1 MTGTDRPTAHQKKAP
16 VWVVFLW
23 GLLIGVLGWYSF
35 ERTLTHGYVI
45 DDVGIVES
53 NPNAA
58 ATASLPALFQK
69 HYWQDTYPTDR
80 VDQNINYQHYRP
92 LTIAS
97 YVLVARSLGNG
108 PAPQHLVNVVLHI
121 VVSWFI
127 LWVVYAWLQEVFVAG
142 LAGVVFVTHPLHT
155 EVIAMLVG
163 RAELLAALGAL
174 SALGLA
180 VVALKL
186 PPEQPLWQHWLL
198 AGGAA
203 LCLLAGWLAKESA
216 VLFFPLWLLIGWTG
230 APGTGWQRLR
240 VLAGRGWRT
249 GVACAVST
257 AFFWYLHQQIQSGVQ
272 VVPLDFAMNPLAYVG
287 WWERWATGL
296 VLLAKYLVMHLWPF
310 PLQVDYSFDSIP
322 VVTMWRDRRLW
333 SAVAVL
339 AAAGSLLVVSYR
351 RRSPAWVGL
360 AFLVGGAALFSH
372 FIRPFGFVFAE
383 RVMYLPSV
391 GYALAAAAGFHALW
405 NGMAS
410 RPRVQWLIA
419 GAIALLIGQA
429 AWQTRQES
437 VFYRDS
443 LTAVARSLAVGNQR
457 SVWLWQA
464 YGTEL
469 LNAGRLTEAVAAL
482 ERARAILP
490 LAETC
495 ATLAKAHLALGN
507 SDAAREAAQ
516 EAVTRDPTWMPYR
529 ELFGVILFGAGQLD
543 AAAAQFE
550 AAIALVPEDAKLH
563 AQLAVI
569 RQRQG
574 KTLHA
579 IRHYELALR
588 LQPNEPGWWAA
599 LGRLHLV
606 AGNPDQ
612 ARFCYRRVLEG
623 RPDPALR
630 DSVEQQLR
638 DLNRQTFS
646 NSSSS
651 LCQP

>member
-35 ERTLTHGYVI
+35 ERTLTHDYVI
-45 DDVGIVES
+45 DDVGIVER

-69 HYWQDTYPTDR
+69 HYWQDTFSTER
-80 VDQNINYQHYRP
+80 GHRNFHYRP

-108 PAPQHLVNVVLHI
+108 PVPQHLVNVALHI
-121 VVSWFI
+121 IVSWLM
-127 LWVVYAWLQEVFVAG
+127 LWVVYAWLQDTLVAG

-155 EVIAMLVG
+155 EVIAMIVG

-180 VVALKL
+180 VAALKL
-186 PPEQPLWQHWLL
+186 PPERSVWQHWLL

-203 LCLLAGWLAKESA
+203 LCLFAGWLAKESS
-216 VLFFPLWLLIGWTG
+216 VLFFPLWLLIGW
-230 APGTGWQRLR
+230 ACVPGTGWQRLGA
-240 VLAGRGWRT
+240 LAKRGWRT
-249 GVACAVST
+249 GIACTVST
-257 AFFWYLHQQIQSGVQ
+257 AFFWYLHQRIQSGVQ
-272 VVPLDFAMNPLAYVG
+272 IVPIDFAMNPLAYAG
-287 WWERWATGL
+287 RWERWATGL

-322 VVTMWRDRRLW
+322 LVTTWRDVRLW
-333 SAVAVL
+333 SATGVL

-360 AFLVGGAALFSH
+360 AFLLGSAALFSH

-391 GYALAAAAGFHALW
+391 GYALAAAVGFRALW
-405 NGMAS
+405 NGTAS
-410 RPRVQWLIA
+410 RPWARWLAA
-419 GAIALLIGQA
+419 GAIALLIGQS

-443 LTAVARSLAVGNQR
+443 LTAVARSLATGNQR

-469 LNAGRLTEAVAAL
+469 LNAGRLDEAVAAL
-482 ERARAILP
+482 ERAHAILP

-495 ATLAKAHLALGN
+495 AILAKAHLALGN

-529 ELFGVILFGAGQLD
+529 ELFGVILFEVGQLD
-543 AAAAQFE
+543 AAATQFE
-550 AAIALVPEDAKLH
+550 AALTLVPEDAKLH

-574 KTLHA
+574 QTSQA

-588 LQPNEPGWWAA
+588 FQPDEPRWWAA
-599 LGRLHLV
+599 LGRLHLA
-606 AGNPDQ
+606 AGNPER
-612 ARFCYRRVLEG
+612 ARFCYRQALEG
-623 RPDPALR
+623 HPDPALR
-630 DSVEQQLR
+630 DAVEQQLK
-638 DLNRQTFS
+638 DLDAQRPTFS
-646 NSSSS
+646 SP
-651 LCQP
+651 LPH

>member
-69 HYWQDTYPTDR
+69 HYWQGTFSTER
-80 VDQNINYQHYRP
+80 GHRNFHYRP
-92 LTIAS
+92 LAIAS
-97 YVLVARSLGNG
+97 YVLTARSLGNG
-108 PAPQHLVNVVLHI
+108 PAPQHLVNVALHI
-121 VVSWFI
+121 IVSWLM
-127 LWVVYAWLQEVFVAG
+127 LWVVYAWLQDTLVAG

-155 EVIAMLVG
+155 EVIAMIVG

-180 VVALKL
+180 VAALKL
-186 PPEQPLWQHWLL
+186 PPERPVWQHWLL

-203 LCLLAGWLAKESA
+203 LCLFAGWLAKESA
-216 VLFFPLWLLIGWTG
+216 VLFFPLWLLIGWAGT
-230 APGTGWQRLR
+230 PGTGWQRLGA
-240 VLAGRGWRT
+240 LAKRGWRT
-249 GVACAVST
+249 GIACAVST
-257 AFFWYLHQQIQSGVQ
+257 AFFWYLHQRIQSGVQ
-272 VVPLDFAMNPLAYVG
+272 IVPIDFAMNPLAYAG
-287 WWERWATGL
+287 RWERWATGL

-333 SAVAVL
+333 SATGVL

-360 AFLVGGAALFSH
+360 AFLIGSAAMFSH
-372 FIRPFGFVFAE
+372 FLRPLGFVFAE

-405 NGMAS
+405 NGTAS
-410 RPRVQWLIA
+410 RPWAQWLTA
-419 GAIALLIGQA
+419 GAIALLTGQA
-429 AWQTRQES
+429 SWHTRQES

-443 LTAVARSLAVGNQR
+443 LTAVAHSLAVGNQR

-464 YGTEL
+464 YGTEQ
-469 LNAGRLTEAVAAL
+469 LNAGRLTEAVTAL

-507 SDAAREAAQ
+507 SDAARKAAH

-529 ELFGVILFGAGQLD
+529 ELFGVILFEAGQLD

-550 AAIALVPEDAKLH
+550 AALVLVPEDARLH

-574 KTLHA
+574 QTSQA
-579 IRHYELALR
+579 IRHYEQALR
-588 LQPNEPGWWAA
+588 FQPDELRWWAA
-599 LGRLHLV
+599 LGRLHLA
-606 AGNPDQ
+606 AGNPER
-612 ARFCYRRVLEG
+612 ARFCYRQVLEG

-630 DSVEQQLR
+630 DAVEQQLK
-638 DLNRQTFS
+638 DLDAQRPTFS
-646 NSSSS
+646 SP
-651 LCQP
+651 LPH

>member
-1 MTGTDRPTAHQKKAP
+1 MTGTDRPTAHQKKTP
-16 VWVVFLW
+16 FWVVFLW

-35 ERTLTHGYVI
+35 GKTVAHGYII
-45 DDVGIVES
+45 DDVGIVER
-53 NPNAA
+53 NPHAA
-58 ATASLPALFQK
+58 ATASLPALFRK
-69 HYWQDTYPTDR
+69 HYWQDTFSAER
-80 VDQNINYQHYRP
+80 EHRNFHYRP
-92 LTIAS
+92 LAIAS
-97 YVLVARSLGNG
+97 YVLTARALGNG
-108 PAPQHLVNVVLHI
+108 PAPQHLVNVALHI
-121 VVSWFI
+121 VVSWLI
-127 LWVVYAWLQEVFVAG
+127 LRVLYVWLQDAFAAG
-142 LAGVVFVTHPLHT
+142 LTGTIFVTHPLHT
-155 EVIAMLVG
+155 EVSAMLVG

-174 SALGLA
+174 GALGLA
-180 VVALKL
+180 VAALKL
-186 PPEQPLWQHWLL
+186 PPERPAWQHWLL

-203 LCLLAGWLAKESA
+203 LCLFAGWLAKESA
-216 VLFFPLWLLIGWTG
+216 VLFFPLWLLIGWACVT
-230 APGTGWQRLR
+230 GTGWQRLR
-240 VLAGRGWRT
+240 AFVGRGWRT
-249 GVACAVST
+249 GIACGAST
-257 AFFWYLHQQIQSGVQ
+257 AFFWYLHQRIQSSAQ
-272 VVPLDFAMNPLAYVG
+272 IIPIDFVMNPLAYAG
-287 WWERWATGL
+287 RWERWTTGL
-296 VLLAKYLVMHLWPF
+296 VLLAKYLVMHFWPC

-322 VVTMWRDRRLW
+322 VVTTWRDTRLW

-391 GYALAAAAGFHALW
+391 GYALAAAVGFRAIW
-405 NGMAS
+405 NSTTS
-410 RPRVQWLIA
+410 RPWARWLAA
-419 GAIALLIGQA
+419 GAIALLIGQST
-429 AWQTRQES
+429 WQTRQES

-469 LNAGRLTEAVAAL
+469 LNAGRLDEAVAAL

-507 SDAAREAAQ
+507 PSAALEAAQ

-529 ELFGVILFGAGQLD
+529 ELLGVILFETEQLD
-543 AAAAQFE
+543 AAATQFE
-550 AAIALVPEDAKLH
+550 AALTLAPEDARLH

-574 KTLHA
+574 QTSQA
-579 IRHYELALR
+579 IWHYELALR
-588 LQPNEPGWWAA
+588 FQPDEPRWWAA
-599 LGRLHLV
+599 LGRLHLA
-606 AGNPDQ
+606 AGNTEQ
-612 ARFCYRRVLEG
+612 AWFCYRQALEG

-630 DSVEQQLR
+630 NEVERQLK
-638 DLNRQTFS
+638 DLDAHRQTFS
-646 NSSSS
+646 NPSPKPP
-651 LCQP
+651 QH

>member
-1 MTGTDRPTAHQKKAP
+1 MTETDRPMAYQKKIP

-23 GLLIGVLGWYSF
+23 GLLIGILGWYSF
-35 ERTLTHGYVI
+35 EKTLTHGYVI
-45 DDVGIVES
+45 DDVGIVER

-69 HYWQDTYPTDR
+69 HYWQDANPLESFFP
-80 VDQNINYQHYRP
+80 NFHYRP
-92 LTIAS
+92 LAVAS
-97 YVLVARSLGNG
+97 YVLVARHLGSG
-108 PAPQHLVNVVLHI
+108 PMPQHLVNVVLHI
-121 VVSWFI
+121 VVSWLVLGVI
-127 LWVVYAWLQEVFVAG
+127 YAWLQEAFVAG
-142 LAGVVFVTHPLHT
+142 LAGVVFVTHSLHT
-155 EVIAMLVG
+155 EAIAMIVG

-180 VVALKL
+180 VAALKL
-186 PPEQPLWQHWLL
+186 PPERPVWQHWLL
-198 AGGAA
+198 ASGAA
-203 LCLLAGWLAKESA
+203 LCLFAGWLGKESA
-216 VLFFPLWLLIGWTG
+216 VLFFPLWLLIGWAGT
-230 APGTGWQRLR
+230 PGTGWQRLGA
-240 VLAGRGWRT
+240 LAKRGWRT
-249 GVACAVST
+249 GIACAVST
-257 AFFWYLHQQIQSGVQ
+257 AFFWYLHQRIQSGVQ
-272 VVPLDFAMNPLAYVG
+272 IVPIDFAMNPLAYAG
-287 WWERWATGL
+287 RWERWATGL

-599 LGRLHLV
+599 LGRLHLA
-606 AGNPDQ
+606 AGNPER
-612 ARFCYRRVLEG
+612 ARFCYRQVLEG

-630 DSVEQQLR
+630 DAVEQQLK
-638 DLNRQTFS
+638 DLDAQ
-646 NSSSS
+646 
-651 LCQP
+651 CQPFSSPAPKPPQH

>member
-1 MTGTDRPTAHQKKAP
+1 MTGTDRPTAHRKKTP
-16 VWVVFLW
+16 FWVVFLW

-35 ERTLTHGYVI
+35 EKTLSHGYVI

-58 ATASLPALFQK
+58 ATASLPALFRK
-69 HYWQDTYPTDR
+69 HYWQDTSSTER
-80 VDQNINYQHYRP
+80 EHRNFHYRP
-92 LTIAS
+92 LAIAS
-97 YVLVARSLGNG
+97 YVLAARCLGNG

-121 VVSWFI
+121 VVSWLI
-127 LWVVYAWLQEVFVAG
+127 LWVVCAWLHDAFVAG
-142 LAGVVFVTHPLHT
+142 LAGAIFVTHPLHT
-155 EVIAMLVG
+155 EVIAMIVG

-180 VVALKL
+180 LAALKL
-186 PPEQPLWQHWLL
+186 PPEQTLWQHWLL

-203 LCLLAGWLAKESA
+203 LCLLAGWLSKESA
-216 VLFFPLWLLIGWTG
+216 VLFFPLWLLIGWAGT
-230 APGTGWQRLR
+230 PGTGWQRLH
-240 VLAGRGWRT
+240 VLAGRSWRT

-257 AFFWYLHQQIQSGVQ
+257 VFFWYLHQRIQSGVPNA
-272 VVPLDFAMNPLAYVG
+272 PLDFAMNPLAYAG
-287 WWERWATGL
+287 LWERWATGF

-310 PLQVDYSFDSIP
+310 PLQVDYAFDSIP
-322 VVTMWRDRRLW
+322 VVTLWRDARLW
-333 SAVAVL
+333 SAVVVL
-339 AAAGSLLVVSYR
+339 AVAGSLLAVSYR

-360 AFLVGGAALFSH
+360 AFLIGGAALFSH

-383 RVMYLPSV
+383 RVMYMPSV
-391 GYALAAAAGFHALW
+391 GYALAAAVGFRAIW
-405 NGMAS
+405 NSTTS
-410 RPRVQWLIA
+410 RPWARWLAA
-419 GAIALLIGQA
+419 GAIALLIGQS

-443 LTAVARSLAVGNQR
+443 LTAVARSLATGNQR

-469 LNAGRLTEAVAAL
+469 LNAGRLDEAVAAL

-529 ELFGVILFGAGQLD
+529 ELFGVILFEAGQLD

-550 AAIALVPEDAKLH
+550 AALVLVPEDARLH

-574 KTLHA
+574 QTSQS

-588 LQPNEPGWWAA
+588 FQPDEPRWWAA
-599 LGRLHLV
+599 LGRLHLA
-606 AGNPDQ
+606 AGNPER
-612 ARFCYRRVLEG
+612 ARFCYRQALEG
-623 RPDPALR
+623 HPDPALR
-630 DSVEQQLR
+630 DAVEQQLK
-638 DLNRQTFS
+638 DLDAHRQTFS
-646 NSSSS
+646 NPS
-651 LCQP
+651 PKPPPH

>member
-360 AFLVGGAALFSH
+360 AFLIGGAALFSH

>member
-1 MTGTDRPTAHQKKAP
+1 MTGTDQPTASQKKTP
-16 VWVVFLW
+16 IWVVFLW
-23 GLLIGVLGWYSF
+23 GLLISVLGWYSF
-35 ERTLTHGYVI
+35 EKTLTHGYVI

-58 ATASLPALFQK
+58 ATASLPALFRK
-69 HYWQDTYPTDR
+69 HYWQDTFSTER
-80 VDQNINYQHYRP
+80 GHRNFHYRP
-92 LTIAS
+92 LAIAS
-97 YVLVARSLGNG
+97 YVLTARSLGNG
-108 PAPQHLVNVVLHI
+108 PAPQHLVNVALHI
-121 VVSWFI
+121 IVSWLI
-127 LWVVYAWLQEVFVAG
+127 LWVVYAWLQEAFVAG

-155 EVIAMLVG
+155 EVIAMIVG

-180 VVALKL
+180 VAALKL
-186 PPEQPLWQHWLL
+186 PPERPVWQHWLL

-203 LCLLAGWLAKESA
+203 LCLLAGWLAKESS
-216 VLFFPLWLLIGWTG
+216 VLFFPLWLLIGWAGT
-230 APGTGWQRLR
+230 PGTGWQRLR

-257 AFFWYLHQQIQSGVQ
+257 AFFWYLHQRIQSGVHHA
-272 VVPLDFAMNPLAYVG
+272 PIDFAMNPLAYAG
-287 WWERWATGL
+287 LWERWATGL

-322 VVTMWRDRRLW
+322 LVTTWRDARPW

-339 AAAGSLLVVSYR
+339 AAAGFLLVVGYR

-360 AFLVGGAALFSH
+360 AFLLGSAALFSH
-372 FIRPFGFVFAE
+372 FMRPFGFVFAE

-391 GYALAAAAGFHALW
+391 GYALAAAVGFRALW
-405 NGMAS
+405 NGTAS
-410 RPRVQWLIA
+410 RPWAQWLTA
-419 GAIALLIGQA
+419 GAIALLTGPA
-429 AWQTRQES
+429 AWHTRQES

-464 YGTEL
+464 YGTEQ

-507 SDAAREAAQ
+507 SDAAREAAH

-529 ELFGVILFGAGQLD
+529 ELFGVILFETGQLD

-550 AAIALVPEDAKLH
+550 AALALVPEDARLH

-574 KTLHA
+574 QTPQA

-588 LQPNEPGWWAA
+588 SRPDEPRWWAA
-599 LGRLHLV
+599 LGRLHLA
-606 AGNPDQ
+606 AGNPER
-612 ARFCYRRVLEG
+612 ARFCYRQALEG

-630 DSVEQQLR
+630 DAVEQQLK
-638 DLNRQTFS
+638 DLDAHRPTFS
-646 NSSSS
+646 SP
-651 LCQP
+651 LPH